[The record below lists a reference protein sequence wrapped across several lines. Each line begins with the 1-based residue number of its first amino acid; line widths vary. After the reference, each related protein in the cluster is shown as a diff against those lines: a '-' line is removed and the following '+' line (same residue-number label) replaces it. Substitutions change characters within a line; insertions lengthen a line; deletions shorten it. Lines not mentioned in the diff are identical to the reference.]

1 MDTKNL
7 LTLKTIIRTG
17 SFQNAAEALGYTPS
31 TITFQIRQLE
41 QELSIKLFEKIGR
54 RMILTKAGESILP
67 LVDTVLQSCD
77 TIHNYGKALEQLQG
91 SLTVAMPETLLIY
104 RMQEVLV
111 KFKEQAPN
119 VKLYIQ
125 VGNCDK
131 VREEVLSGGIDIGIH
146 YDVCA
151 ENMSVCAETI
161 GEHWA
166 CLVAYPELDEQESDF
181 ISTDQVKKVDL
192 INYYA
197 DSIFQNIIDDYLKKK
212 HILIST
218 TMELWS
224 IEAIKKNII
233 NKIGIAYLPE
243 IAVMEELNLG
253 VLKKL
258 DTKIENNVI
267 PAVCEYHKN
276 KWISPQME
284 LFLKLIRETSEQPV
298 Q

>member
-7 LTLKTIIRTG
+7 LTLKTIVRTG
-17 SFQNAAEALGYTPS
+17 SFQSAAETLGYTPS
-31 TITFQIRQLE
+31 TITFQVRQLE
-41 QELSIKLFEKIGR
+41 QELSIKLFEKLGR
-54 RMILTKAGESILP
+54 RMVLTKAGENILP

-77 TIHNYGKALEQLQG
+77 TIHNYGKSMEQLQG
-91 SLTVAMPETLLIY
+91 SLTIAMPEALLIY
-104 RMQEVLV
+104 RMQEVIT

-119 VKLYIQ
+119 VKLYVQ

-146 YDVCA
+146 YDVCGENNSVRA
-151 ENMSVCAETI
+151 EI
-161 GEHWA
+161 IDHHRA
-166 CLVAYPELDEQESDF
+166 CLVAYPELNEDEGDF
-181 ISTDQVKKVDL
+181 VSANQVKKVDL

-197 DSIFQNIIDDYLKKK
+197 DSIFQNIIDEYMKKK

-224 IEAIKKNII
+224 IEAIKRNVI

-243 IAVMEELNLG
+243 VAVKDELEQG

-258 DTKIENNVI
+258 KTDLDEDSSIQ
-267 PAVCEYHKN
+267 AVCEYHKN
-276 KWISPQME
+276 KWLSPQME
-284 LFLKLIRETSEQPV
+284 LFLQLIRGTKE
-298 Q
+298 